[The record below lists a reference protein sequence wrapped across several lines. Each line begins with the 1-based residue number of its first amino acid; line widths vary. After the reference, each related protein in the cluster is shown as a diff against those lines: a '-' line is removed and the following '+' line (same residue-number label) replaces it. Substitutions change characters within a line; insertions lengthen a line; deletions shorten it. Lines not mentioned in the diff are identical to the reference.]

1 MNKKYD
7 VVGADENVNL
17 VTSKGIKI
25 APVRV
30 INQYE
35 VKNMVA
41 DQQREEE
48 EFRANIRL
56 SKKKRYLEMAE
67 LQMHLDAQAKI
78 KNKRD
83 YDYEREGKKV
93 MYDEIED
100 ALLDKYKDHKDRN
113 YGKKE
118 EDEIK

>member
-1 MNKKYD
+1 MHRALSTKNILKESPSEPIIKKTKKSTEPEVIMENGLVMNKKYD

-17 VTSKGIKI
+17 VTSKGVKI

-48 EFRANIRL
+48 EFRTNIRL

-67 LQMHLDAQAKI
+67 LQMHLDA
-78 KNKRD
+78 
-83 YDYEREGKKV
+83 
-93 MYDEIED
+93 
-100 ALLDKYKDHKDRN
+100 
-113 YGKKE
+113 
-118 EDEIK
+118 